1 MTLAATSTTPTSVLT
16 DLMAGAR
23 VRVLST
29 ARRLL
34 GTDRH
39 GARG

>member
-1 MTLAATSTTPTSVLT
+1 MTLAATSTPISVLT

-29 ARRLL
+29 ARRVL
-34 GTDRH
+34 GMDRH
-39 GARG
+39 GA

>member
-1 MTLAATSTTPTSVLT
+1 VIARKATMTLAATSVLT

-39 GARG
+39 GA